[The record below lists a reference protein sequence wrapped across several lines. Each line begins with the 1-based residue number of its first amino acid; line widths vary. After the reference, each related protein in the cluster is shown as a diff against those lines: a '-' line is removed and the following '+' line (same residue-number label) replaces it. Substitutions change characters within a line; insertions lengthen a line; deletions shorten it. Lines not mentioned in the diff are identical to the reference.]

1 MLIIRVECDIIKMK
15 LWIAIFI
22 LIIQV
27 LLISGCSFS
36 DSTFLD
42 NALEEAGDNRVEIVN
57 TLRHFREQGDPEKE
71 EAAEWLVC
79 NMTGK
84 CGYDSLDI
92 SPRVAMFRKF
102 ASSAIHDKKTVDS
115 LARIYG
121 RVYQQSMLK
130 PDLTTLDSAFLVNDI
145 EAAFLARRRWPW
157 AKALD
162 FKTFRDFVLPSR
174 VADEA
179 AFRGWRR
186 GIQQKWMR
194 QLDSIATLEG
204 MDKVENAAPAIG
216 RLMQPFEWNGD
227 FPSGPR
233 LGAAMTGLTVGDCLD
248 YADRVT
254 FFFRAAGIPC
264 TTDKVPLRGN
274 GNAPHFWAT
283 VIGEGGKVYIYQDSL
298 LIPSEEHDVKFLKVN
313 RECFSGDR
321 DVTADYLS
329 AVTHELTL
337 SEDLLKGDAED
348 FYLCASSRQEWIP
361 VARGERT
368 DNGSV
373 GFGTVATGRVALAG
387 RKDRDGKVEPVY
399 GPFIIT
405 ESGIRLIRGS
415 ERKGSVTL
423 FRKYTPEIGE
433 FADRMVG
440 GVVEAS
446 DDPLFRNPDTLF
458 VISEEPY
465 RLFTKIGIDP
475 DREYR
480 YVRYRGADNSYCNI
494 AELQF
499 YPVDGSG
506 QKLSGTPI
514 GTDKPWGNVVKRGIA
529 SVFDGDPYTS
539 FDYMY
544 PSGGWVGLDFG
555 KPVNVGTVVYAPR
568 NRDNFIRE
576 GDTYELFYWDTDGP
590 GWRSLGSRTATSDSI
605 VYDNVPTDALLYLR
619 NHTRGKDERIF
630 MYDIASRRQI
640 FY

>member
-1 MLIIRVECDIIKMK
+1 M
-15 LWIAIFI
+15 
-22 LIIQV
+22 
-27 LLISGCSFS
+27 
-36 DSTFLD
+36 
-42 NALEEAGDNRVEIVN
+42 
-57 TLRHFREQGDPEKE
+57 FREFAYSSVHEKE
-71 EAAEWLVC
+71 
-79 NMTGK
+79 
-84 CGYDSLDI
+84 
-92 SPRVAMFRKF
+92 
-102 ASSAIHDKKTVDS
+102 TVDS

-121 RVYQQSMLK
+121 RVYKQSMLK
-130 PDLTTLDSAFLVNDI
+130 PDLATLDSAFIVDDI
-145 EAAFLARRRWPW
+145 ETAFLARRRWPW

-162 FKTFRDFVLPSR
+162 FATFRDFVLPYR

-179 AFRGWRR
+179 AYRGWRKS
-186 GIQQKWMR
+186 IQQKWMR
-194 QLDSIATLEG
+194 QLDSIAALEG
-204 MDKVENAAPAIG
+204 IDKVENAAPAIG
-216 RLMQPFEWNGD
+216 RLMQTFEWNGD

-233 LGAAMTGLTVGDCLD
+233 LGAAMTDLTVGDCLD

-264 TTDKVPLRGN
+264 TTDRVPVRGN
-274 GNAPHFWAT
+274 GNAPHFWAA

-298 LIPSEEHDVKFLKVN
+298 LIPSEDHDVKFLKVN

-329 AVTHELTL
+329 AVTRELTL
-337 SEDLLKGDAED
+337 TGDVLKGEAEN

-368 DNGSV
+368 DNGDV

-387 RKDRDGKVEPVY
+387 RKVRDGKIEPVY
-399 GPFIIT
+399 GPFLIT
-405 ESGIRLIRGS
+405 ESGIRLIRGDTK
-415 ERKGSVTL
+415 KGSVTL

-446 DDPLFRNPDTLF
+446 GDPRFGIPDTLL
-458 VISEEPY
+458 VIGGEPY
-465 RLFTKIGIDP
+465 RLFTKVTVNPG
-475 DREYR
+475 RKYR

-494 AELQF
+494 AELEV
-499 YPVDGSG
+499 YPADWSG
-506 QKLSGTPI
+506 HKLSGKPI
-514 GTDKPWGNVVKRGIA
+514 GTDKPWGNVTERGIT

-555 KPVNVGTVVYAPR
+555 RNVNIGSVVYAPR

-576 GDTYELFYWDTDGP
+576 GDIYELFYWDTDGA
-590 GWRSLGSRTATSDSI
+590 GWSSLGSHTATSDSL

-630 MYDIASRRQI
+630 MYDVASRRQI

>member
-1 MLIIRVECDIIKMK
+1 MRIYMSSLYTRVK
-15 LWIAIFI
+15 LCFACFS
-22 LIIQV
+22 V
-27 LLISGCSFS
+27 CLLSIYQSGCVAHSGLV
-36 DSTFLD
+36 LD
-42 NALEEAGDNRVEIVN
+42 KALEEAGDNRVEIVN
-57 TLRHFREQGDPEKE
+57 ALRHFREQGETEKV
-71 EAAEWLVC
+71 EAAEWLVS

-84 CGYDSLDI
+84 CGYDSVDI
-92 SPRVAMFRKF
+92 SPRVAMFRELTACRDHGKE
-102 ASSAIHDKKTVDS
+102 TVDS

-121 RVYQQSMLK
+121 RVYQQSMLS
-130 PDLTTLDSAFLVNDI
+130 PDLATLDSAFLVDDI
-145 EAAFLARRRWPW
+145 EAAFFARRRWPW

-162 FKTFRDFVLPSR
+162 FVTFRDFVLPYR

-179 AFRGWRR
+179 AYRGWRR

-227 FPSGPR
+227 FPPGPR
-233 LGAAMTGLTVGDCLD
+233 LGAAMTGLTTGDCLD

-264 TTDKVPLRGN
+264 TTDRVPVRGN
-274 GNAPHFWAT
+274 GNAPHFWAA
-283 VIGEGGKVYIYQDSL
+283 VIGEGGKTYIFQDSL
-298 LIPSEEHDVKFLKVN
+298 LIPSEDHDVKFLKVN

-321 DVTADYLS
+321 DVTAGYLS
-329 AVTHELTL
+329 TVTRELSL
-337 SEDLLKGDAED
+337 SSDVLKGDARD

-368 DNGSV
+368 DDGGV

-387 RKDRDGKVEPVY
+387 RKDSNGNVEPVY

-415 ERKGSVTL
+415 ERKGTVTL

-446 DDPLFRNPDTLF
+446 GDPRFGSPDTLF
-458 VISEEPY
+458 VIGGEPY
-465 RLFTKIGIDP
+465 RLFTKVNVNPG
-475 DREYR
+475 RKYR

-494 AELQF
+494 AELEF
-499 YPVDGSG
+499 YPADGSG
-506 QKLSGTPI
+506 QKLSGKPI
-514 GTDKPWGNVVKRGIA
+514 GTDKPWGNVTERGIA

-555 KPVNVGTVVYAPR
+555 RNVSIGSVVYAPR

-576 GDTYELFYWDTDGP
+576 GDTYELFYWDTDSA
-590 GWRSLGSRTATSDSI
+590 GWGSLGSHTATSDSL

-630 MYDIASRRQI
+630 MCDTASRRQI